1 MRLEK
6 DFYMQPATTV
16 APALLGKRIY
26 HRTENGQIL
35 SGVITETEIYFGEN
49 DTACHAS
56 RGKTPRTQVMYEAG
70 GIAYVYLCYGMH
82 NMLNV
87 VTGEKEHPEA
97 VLIRGI
103 KDFPGPG
110 KLTKALSINRTLNG
124 VSFTDSDMLW
134 IEDEG
139 NSPGFLM
146 APRVGIDYA
155 SEEDRNRPWRFIA
168 TNL

>member
-1 MRLEK
+1 MKLGKE
-6 DFYMQPATTV
+6 FYMQPALAV

-35 SGVITETEIYFGEN
+35 SGVITETEVYFGEK

-103 KDFPGPG
+103 KGFSGPG
-110 KLTKALSINRTLNG
+110 RLTKALSIDRTLNG
-124 VSFTDSDMLW
+124 ASFIDSDTLW

-139 NSPGFLM
+139 STPDFLT

-155 SEEDRNRPWRFIA
+155 TEEDRNRLWRFVA

>member
-1 MRLEK
+1 MKLGKE
-6 DFYMQPATTV
+6 FYMQSALTV
-16 APALLGKRIY
+16 APALLGKRIC
-26 HRTENGQIL
+26 HRTESGHIL

-82 NMLNV
+82 HMLNV
-87 VTGEKEHPEA
+87 VTGKKEHPEA

-103 KDFPGPG
+103 ADFPGPG
-110 KLTKALSINRTLNG
+110 KLTKALSITRTLNG
-124 VSFTDSDMLW
+124 VSFTDSDILW

-139 NSPGFLM
+139 NTPDFLT

-155 SEEDRNRPWRFIA
+155 APEDRNRPWRFVA